1 MGERPQRR
9 SWGSLPISVMVAIC
23 LLAGCR
29 SGATADPHARFVSA
43 VEQVCTRA
51 VAQHDGHLF
60 PVAGFDPER
69 PDPRQLP
76 RVGEYFARY
85 GGLPQTTRALHTL
98 TPPQADAAS
107 WTALLAIA
115 DQITRN
121 AQHQIAAARSRDV
134 TRFVRTTNTSHRL
147 IALINAA
154 GSRFGFTSGSSCGQ
168 VYG

>member
-1 MGERPQRR
+1 MGERRQRR
-9 SWGSLPISVMVAIC
+9 YWGSLPISVVVGIC

-29 SGATADPHARFVSA
+29 SGATGDPHAHFVSV

-51 VAQHDGHLF
+51 VARHDGHPF

-76 RVGEYFARY
+76 RVGKYFARY

-98 TPPQADAAS
+98 SPPQADAAS
-107 WTALLAIA
+107 WSVLLAIA
-115 DQITRN
+115 DQITHN

-134 TRFVRTTNTSHRL
+134 TSFVRTTKIANRL
-147 IALINAA
+147 TARINDA

>member
-1 MGERPQRR
+1 MGERRQGR
-9 SWGSLPISVMVAIC
+9 SCGSVPISVVVAIC

-29 SGATADPHARFVSA
+29 SGATGDPHARFVSA

-51 VAQHDGHLF
+51 VARHDGHSF

-69 PDPRQLP
+69 PDARQLP

-98 TPPQADAAS
+98 SPSQADVAGWS
-107 WTALLAIA
+107 ALLAIA
-115 DQITRN
+115 DRITRN

-134 TRFVRTTNTSHRL
+134 TRFVRTTNTSNRL
-147 IALINAA
+147 TARINDA